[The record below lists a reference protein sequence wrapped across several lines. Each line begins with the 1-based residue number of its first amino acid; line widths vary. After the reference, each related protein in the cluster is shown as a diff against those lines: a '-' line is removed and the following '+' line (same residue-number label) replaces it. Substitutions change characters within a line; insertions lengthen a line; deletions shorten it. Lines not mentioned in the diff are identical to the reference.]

1 MEARIQYR
9 GHCPHCGRQQAVVSG
24 GMAKHGYT
32 VSWGFFNGT
41 CAGAELPPIE
51 RFPKGALSW
60 AGELRRISDRKADEA
75 LKYEQG
81 ELEPEG
87 MRQRYSEFGR
97 RKVRIIPYAE
107 LNDRQKR
114 ECRAI
119 AAGEARHASKE
130 LMALAEYLERLV
142 AEVGGQPLIEVKV
155 GDQSKVINV
164 GDTVKVWGR
173 EVVVVAIENRRAQGV
188 GPGINGQY
196 VDHVVWEDGDKRRA
210 YPKRYARKV
219 VA

>member
-9 GHCPHCGRQQAVVSG
+9 GHCPHCGRQQAVND

-32 VSWGFFNGT
+32 VDWGYFHGT
-41 CAGAELPPIE
+41 CAGAGLPPIE
-51 RFPKGALSW
+51 QYPQGATVW
-60 AGELRRISDRKADEA
+60 AARLREISDRKADEA

-119 AAGEARHASKE
+119 TAGEARHVSKE
-130 LMALAEYLERLV
+130 LRALADYLDRLV
-142 AEVGGQPLIEVKV
+142 AEVGGQPLLEVKLNDPSKAIAV
-155 GDQSKVINV
+155 GDR
-164 GDTVKVWGR
+164 VKVAGR
-173 EVVVVAIENRRAQGV
+173 EVVVAAIENRRAQGV
-188 GPGINGQY
+188 GPGINGRY
-196 VDHVVWEDGDKRRA
+196 VDHVIWQDGDKRRA